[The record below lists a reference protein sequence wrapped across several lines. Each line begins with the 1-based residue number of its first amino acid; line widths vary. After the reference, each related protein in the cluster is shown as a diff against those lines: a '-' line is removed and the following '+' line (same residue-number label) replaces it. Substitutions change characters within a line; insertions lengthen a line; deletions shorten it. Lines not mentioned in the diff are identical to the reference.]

1 VSGRNRIQLCG
12 RLVVDLDGS
21 RLEAGL
27 PGRQG
32 CALLAVLTL
41 ERPRVLTR
49 DALIDALWGE
59 RPPAAADAAL
69 SALLSKLRRVLG
81 PERLRGRGELSLDLP
96 PGVSVDV
103 EEALEALERA
113 EAALARG
120 DAYAAYGPGFAA
132 RYILERGLLPGN
144 DAPGLEDW
152 RRRLGEDFLRALE
165 CTAEASLRVGG
176 SELPSAEA
184 TARAL
189 IAAAPFRQ
197 CGHRLLVETLAAR
210 GEVPEALRAYE
221 RLRRT
226 LRDELG
232 VAPGPELRELHARL
246 LGREGAAPATG

>member
-1 VSGRNRIQLCG
+1 LSGRNRVQLCG
-12 RLVVDLDGS
+12 RLVVDLGGG
-21 RLEAGL
+21 RLEGGL

-32 CALLAVLTL
+32 CALVAVLAL

-81 PERLRGRGELSLDLP
+81 PERVRGRGEVWLDLP
-96 PGVSVDV
+96 AGVSVDV
-103 EEALEALERA
+103 EEALESLERA
-113 EAALARG
+113 EAELARG
-120 DAYAAYGPGFAA
+120 DPHAAYGPAFAA

-144 DAPGLEDW
+144 EAPGLDGW
-152 RRRLGEDFLRALE
+152 RRRLGEEFLRALE

-184 TARAL
+184 AARAL

-197 CGHRLLVETLAAR
+197 CGHRLLVEALAAR

-221 RLRRT
+221 HLRRT
-226 LRDELG
+226 LREELG
-232 VAPGPELRELHARL
+232 VAPGPELRALHARL
-246 LGREGAAPATG
+246 VGREGAPATG

>member
-1 VSGRNRIQLCG
+1 MSGRDRVQLCG
-12 RLVVDLDGS
+12 RLVVDLGGR

-32 CALLAVLTL
+32 CALVALLTL

-49 DALIDALWGE
+49 DALVDALWGE
-59 RPPAAADAAL
+59 RPPPAADAAL
-69 SALLSKLRRVLG
+69 SALLSKLRRALG
-81 PERLRGRGELSLDLP
+81 PERVRGRGEVWLDLP
-96 PGVSVDV
+96 AGVSVDV

-113 EAALARG
+113 DAELRRG
-120 DAYAAYGPGFAA
+120 DPHAAYGPAFAA
-132 RYILERGLLPGN
+132 RYILERGLMPGH
-144 DAPGLEDW
+144 DAPGLDAW

-165 CTAEASLRVGG
+165 CSAEASLRVGG

-184 TARAL
+184 AARAL
-189 IAAAPFRQ
+189 IAAAPYRQ

-221 RLRRT
+221 FLRRA

-246 LGREGAAPATG
+246 VGRREAPSTG